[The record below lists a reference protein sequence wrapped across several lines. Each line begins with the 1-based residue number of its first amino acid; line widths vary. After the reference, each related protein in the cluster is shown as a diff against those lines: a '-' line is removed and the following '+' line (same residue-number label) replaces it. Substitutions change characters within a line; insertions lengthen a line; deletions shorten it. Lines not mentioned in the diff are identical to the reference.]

1 MAMKKTGFIFRSA
14 GRGKTPKTALTLILA
29 VFICLSPLYGAENQ
43 RSPIN
48 VNLIID
54 GSSSLSD
61 VKDEITSWV
70 LSRLDAI
77 LVDGDNV
84 SVWSAGSSAGVIYS
98 GRINSDADRDALKNS
113 IRQLSGSGERADF
126 SGALREASAR
136 QSSSFSYTLLIS
148 ASGASLS
155 RILTSSQANLLRY
168 SRVEEFTTWRA
179 LTVGLNIDARVRRA
193 AAAFFGQ

>member
-1 MAMKKTGFIFRSA
+1 MKKTGFIFKSF

-29 VFICLSPLYGAENQ
+29 AFISLSPLYAAENQ
-43 RSPIN
+43 RNPVI

-54 GSSSLSD
+54 GSTSFSA
-61 VKDEITSWV
+61 VKDEITSWL

-84 SVWSAGSSAGVIYS
+84 TIWSAGSQAVVIYT
-98 GRINSDADRDALKNS
+98 GRINGASDKDVVKNS
-113 IRQLSGSGERADF
+113 IRQLSGSGEIADF
-126 SGALREASAR
+126 SGALRDAASR

-155 RILTSSQANLLRY
+155 SVLAGPQANLLRY

-193 AAAFFGQ
+193 AAAFYGQ

>member
-1 MAMKKTGFIFRSA
+1 MTKTGFIFKSF
-14 GRGKTPKTALTLILA
+14 GGGKTPKTALTLILA

-43 RSPIN
+43 RNPIN

-54 GSSSLSD
+54 GSASFSA

-77 LVDGDNV
+77 IVDGDNV
-84 SVWSAGSSAGVIYS
+84 TIWSAGFPASVIYT
-98 GRINSDADRDALKNS
+98 GRINGAADKDAVKNS
-113 IRQLSGSGERADF
+113 IRQLSGSGGTADF
-126 SGALREASAR
+126 SGALRDASSR
-136 QSSSFSYTLLIS
+136 QSSGFSYTLLIS
-148 ASGASLS
+148 ASGASLFAV
-155 RILTSSQANLLRY
+155 LTSPQASLLRY

-193 AAAFFGQ
+193 AAAFYGQ

>member
-1 MAMKKTGFIFRSA
+1 MNKTGHLFKSF
-14 GRGKTPKTALTLILA
+14 GRGKTPKTALTLILT
-29 VFICLSPLYGAENQ
+29 VFIGFFPLYGAENQ
-43 RSPIN
+43 RNPIN

-54 GSSSLSD
+54 GSASFSA
-61 VKDEITSWV
+61 VKDEITSWL
-70 LSRLDAI
+70 LSRLDAV
-77 LVDGDNV
+77 LADGDNV
-84 SVWSAGSSAGVIYS
+84 TIWSAGFPARVIYS
-98 GRINSDADRDALKNS
+98 GRISSAADKDAVKSS
-113 IRQLSGSGERADF
+113 ISQLSGSGGTADF
-126 SGALREASAR
+126 SGALRDAAAR

-155 RILTSSQANLLRY
+155 AVLISPQANLLRY

>member
-1 MAMKKTGFIFRSA
+1 MKKTGFIFKSF

-29 VFICLSPLYGAENQ
+29 AFIGLSPLYAAENQ
-43 RSPIN
+43 RNPII

-54 GSSSLSD
+54 GSSSFSD
-61 VKDEITSWV
+61 VKDEITSWL

-77 LVDGDNV
+77 LVDGDTV
-84 SVWSAGSSAGVIYS
+84 TIWSAGSSARVIYT
-98 GRINSDADRDALKNS
+98 GRINGAPDKDVVKNS
-113 IRQLSGSGERADF
+113 IRELLGSGEIADF
-126 SGALREASAR
+126 SGALRDAASR

-155 RILTSSQANLLRY
+155 SVLAGPQANLLRY

-179 LTVGLNIDARVRRA
+179 LTVGLNIDTRVRRA
-193 AAAFFGQ
+193 AAAFYGQ

>member
-1 MAMKKTGFIFRSA
+1 MKKTGFIFKSI

-29 VFICLSPLYGAENQ
+29 VFIGLLPLYGAENQ
-43 RSPIN
+43 RNPIN

-54 GSSSLSD
+54 GSASFSA
-61 VKDEITSWV
+61 VKDEITSWL

-77 LVDGDNV
+77 LVDGDTV
-84 SVWSAGSSAGVIYS
+84 TIWSAGSSARVIYT
-98 GRINSDADRDALKNS
+98 GRISGASDKDAVKNS
-113 IRQLSGSGERADF
+113 IRELSGSGETADF
-126 SGALREASAR
+126 SGALRDAASR
-136 QSSSFSYTLLIS
+136 QSSTFSYTLLIS

-155 RILTSSQANLLRY
+155 SVLAGPQANLLRY

-193 AAAFFGQ
+193 AAAFIGQ

>member
-1 MAMKKTGFIFRSA
+1 MKKTDFISNIA

-29 VFICLSPLYGAENQ
+29 AFICLSPLYGAEPQ
-43 RSPIN
+43 RAPVN

-54 GSSSLSD
+54 GSASLTD

-70 LSRLDAI
+70 LSRLDTI

-84 SVWSAGSSAGVIYS
+84 TVWSAGVSASVIYS
-98 GRINSDADRDALKNS
+98 GRINSASDRDAVKTS

-126 SGALREASAR
+126 SGALRDASAR
-136 QSSSFSYTLLIS
+136 QSTSFSYTLLIS
-148 ASGASLS
+148 ASGSSLS
-155 RILTSSQANLLRY
+155 SVLAGSQANLLRY

>member
-1 MAMKKTGFIFRSA
+1 MNKTGYIF

-29 VFICLSPLYGAENQ
+29 VFIGLLPLYGAENQ
-43 RSPIN
+43 RNPII

-54 GSSSLSD
+54 GSASFSG
-61 VKDEITSWV
+61 VKDEITSWL

-77 LVDGDNV
+77 LVDGDTV
-84 SVWSAGSSAGVIYS
+84 TIWSAGPSARVIYTA
-98 GRINSDADRDALKNS
+98 RINGASDKDAVKDS
-113 IRQLSGSGERADF
+113 IRGLSGSGETADF
-126 SGALREASAR
+126 SGALRDAASR

-155 RILTSSQANLLRY
+155 SVLEGSQANLLRY

-193 AAAFFGQ
+193 AAAFYGQ

>member
-1 MAMKKTGFIFRSA
+1 MNKTGFIFKSF
-14 GRGKTPKTALTLILA
+14 GRGGTPKTALTLILA
-29 VFICLSPLYGAENQ
+29 VFIGLLPLYGAENQ
-43 RSPIN
+43 RNPII

-54 GSSSLSD
+54 GSASFSE

-77 LVDGDNV
+77 LVDGDTV
-84 SVWSAGSSAGVIYS
+84 TIWSAGSPSRVIYT
-98 GRINSDADRDALKNS
+98 GRINGASDRDVVKNS
-113 IRQLSGSGERADF
+113 IRALSGSGEIADF
-126 SGALREASAR
+126 SGALRDAASR

-155 RILTSSQANLLRY
+155 SVLAGPQANLLRY

-179 LTVGLNIDARVRRA
+179 LTVGLNIDIRVRRA
-193 AAAFFGQ
+193 AAAFIGQ